1 MVLPVRAQALQLAG
15 YFLEENR
22 SRLRLGGLRLDAAA
36 QAALLN
42 RSWPGNVREL
52 EHCISRAVL
61 RALSRHDGSAS
72 RAGARLRIV
81 TLGVADLW
89 ERAEAPATEQA
100 PASMDPATP
109 TAAPEAGLRAAVS
122 AYERQLVRSS
132 LARHQGSW
140 AAAARELQLDRANLQ
155 RLAKRLEIDRP

>member
-1 MVLPVRAQALQLAG
+1 
-15 YFLEENR
+15 
-22 SRLRLGGLRLDAAA
+22 
-36 QAALLN
+36 
-42 RSWPGNVREL
+42 
-52 EHCISRAVL
+52 VL

-81 TLGVADLW
+81 TLGLADLW
-89 ERAEAPATEQA
+89 ERAEAPAAEQA
-100 PASMDPATP
+100 AASGTGHPA
-109 TAAPEAGLRAAVS
+109 AAPEAGLRAAVS
-122 AYERQLVRSS
+122 AYERQLVSAS